1 MGLNV
6 IFLAYLCILHT
17 YMCTNQ
23 KSLKIENTKNM
34 RKAFVHFLWGTL
46 VLAFVVSGLAFT
58 AIWNGW
64 IGYMP
69 PIEDLQNPINRFAT
83 QIYSADGKVIG
94 TWNFNRENRVC
105 IPYSNLSP
113 HLVDALVATEDAR
126 FYDHSGVDF
135 IALGRAIVKRGLL
148 GQTSAGGG
156 STITQQLAKQ
166 LYSETAKSTLQ
177 RVLQKPIEWVI
188 AVKLERNYT
197 KEEIIALY
205 LNYFDFLHN
214 AVGIKTASNTYFNK
228 EPKDLTVEEAATL
241 IGLCKNPS
249 LFNPVRYPER
259 CRERRNVVLDQMR
272 KAGYLTDSQYDEYA
286 AKDLTLDFHRTDH
299 KDGTAPYLREFLRIY
314 MTAERPDI
322 SKYPSWNKRQYVL
335 DSIAWVT
342 DPLYGWCNKNF
353 KKDGTPYNLNADGLK
368 VYTTIDSRMQRYAE
382 EAVYGHV
389 ARFLQPEFT
398 KENRR
403 KSNAPFTSQLTKKQ
417 VNQIMERAV
426 LQSERYRVM
435 KANGASDEEIHRA
448 FHTPTDMSVFTYH
461 GDLDTT
467 MTPLDSI
474 RYVKSFLRAGF
485 MSMDPK
491 TGAVKAYVGGLDYRH
506 FMYDMVTGGRRQVGS
521 TIKPFLYSLAM
532 ENGFSPCD
540 LAPNVQRT
548 YMVAGQP
555 WTPRNASHKRA
566 GEMVTLKW
574 GLAQSSNW
582 VSAYLMSKLSPQ
594 QFVQLLHDYGIN
606 NPDIHP
612 SMSLCLGPCEV
623 SVAEMVSAYTTF
635 ANGGIRVAPLFVSRI
650 EDNDGNVVATFQ
662 PRMNEVISAESA
674 NKMLVELMGVVEGG
688 TAGRLRY
695 KYNFTGDIG
704 GKTGT
709 TNRNSDAWFMGFTPE
724 LVSGCWVG
732 GEDRDIHFDSMR
744 MGQGAT
750 MALPIWAYF
759 MKKVYR
765 DSSLPYDPNS
775 KFNLP
780 EGFDPCAKDADDME
794 YGIDE
799 VYE

>member
-1 MGLNV
+1 M
-6 IFLAYLCILHT
+6 
-17 YMCTNQ
+17 
-23 KSLKIENTKNM
+23 
-34 RKAFVHFLWGTL
+34 
-46 VLAFVVSGLAFT
+46 
-58 AIWNGW
+58 
-64 IGYMP
+64 
-69 PIEDLQNPINRFAT
+69 
-83 QIYSADGKVIG
+83 
-94 TWNFNRENRVC
+94 
-105 IPYSNLSP
+105 PYSNLSP
-113 HLVDALVATEDAR
+113 YLVQALVATEDVR
-126 FYDHSGVDF
+126 FYDHSGIDF
-135 IALGRAIVKRGLL
+135 IALSRAIVKRGLL

-166 LYSETAKSTLQ
+166 LYSDAAGSTLE
-177 RVLQKPIEWVI
+177 RLLQKPIEWVI

-214 AVGIKTASNTYFNK
+214 AVGIKTAATTYFYK
-228 EPKDLTVEEAATL
+228 DPKDLTLEEAATL

-259 CRERRNVVLDQMR
+259 CRDRRNVVLDQMR
-272 KAGYLTDSQYDEYA
+272 KAGYITDEQYHKSCELP
-286 AKDLTLDFHRTDH
+286 LTLNFHRNDH
-299 KDGTAPYLREFLRIY
+299 KDGTAPYLREFLRVY
-314 MTAERPDI
+314 MSAERPDR

-335 DSIAWVT
+335 DSIAWDT

-389 ARFLQPEFT
+389 ARYLQPEFF
-398 KENRR
+398 KENRG
-403 KSNAPFTSQLTKKQ
+403 KPNAPFTSQLTKKQ

-426 LQSERYRVM
+426 LQSERYRIL
-435 KANGASDEEIHRA
+435 KSNGASDEEIHKS
-448 FHTPTDMSVFTYH
+448 FHTPTDMSIFTYH
-461 GDLDTT
+461 GDVDTT
-467 MTPLDSI
+467 MTPIDSI

-485 MSMDPK
+485 MSMDPT
-491 TGAVKAYVGGLDYRH
+491 TGAVKAYVGGLDYTH

-548 YMVAGQP
+548 YMVAGMP

-582 VSAYLMSKLSPQ
+582 ISAYLMSKLSPQ

-612 SMSLCLGPCEV
+612 SMSLCLGPCEMT
-623 SVAEMVSAYTTF
+623 VAEMVSAYTTF
-635 ANGGIRVAPLFVSRI
+635 ANRGIRTAPMFVSRI
-650 EDNDGNVVATFQ
+650 EDNEGNVITSFQ
-662 PRMNEVISAESA
+662 PRMNEVISEESA
-674 NKMLVELMGVVEGG
+674 NKMLVLLKGVVDGG

-695 KYNFTGDIG
+695 KYNFTGEIG

-709 TNRNSDAWFMGFTPE
+709 TNRNSDAWFMGFTPQ

-732 GEDRDIHFDSMR
+732 GDDRDIHFDSMR

-765 DSSLPYDPNS
+765 DKTLPYDPNA
-775 KFNLP
+775 KFDLP
-780 EGFDPCAKDADDME
+780 EGFDGCSHNAEDDME

>member
-1 MGLNV
+1 
-6 IFLAYLCILHT
+6 
-17 YMCTNQ
+17 
-23 KSLKIENTKNM
+23 M

-46 VLAFVVSGLAFT
+46 VLAFIVSVLAFT

-286 AKDLTLDFHRTDH
+286 AKDLKLDFHRTDH

-467 MTPLDSI
+467 MTPIDSI

-674 NKMLVELMGVVEGG
+674 NKMLVELMGVVDGG

-732 GEDRDIHFDSMR
+732 GEDRNIHFDSMR

>member
-1 MGLNV
+1 
-6 IFLAYLCILHT
+6 
-17 YMCTNQ
+17 
-23 KSLKIENTKNM
+23 M
-34 RKAFVHFLWGTL
+34 RKVFIHFLWWLLGLTFL
-46 VLAFVVSGLAFT
+46 GSSLAFV

-69 PIEDLQNPINRFAT
+69 PVEDLQNPISRFAT
-83 QIYSADGKVIG
+83 QIYSSDGKVIG
-94 TWNFNRENRVC
+94 TWNFNRENRICV
-105 IPYSNLSP
+105 PYSDLSP
-113 HLVDALVATEDAR
+113 YLVKALVATEDVR
-126 FYDHSGVDF
+126 FYDHSGIDF
-135 IALGRAIVKRGLL
+135 IALSRAIVKRGLL

-166 LYSETAKSTLQ
+166 LYSDAAGSTLE
-177 RVLQKPIEWVI
+177 RLLQKPIEWVI

-214 AVGIKTASNTYFNK
+214 AVGIKTASTTYFYK
-228 EPKDLTVEEAATL
+228 DPKNLTLEEAATL

-272 KAGYLTDSQYDEYA
+272 KAGYITDEQYEKSCA
-286 AKDLTLDFHRTDH
+286 MPITLNFHRNDH
-299 KDGTAPYLREFLRIY
+299 KDGTAPYLREFLRVY
-314 MTAERPDI
+314 MSAERPDR

-335 DSIAWVT
+335 DSIAWDT

-389 ARFLQPEFT
+389 ARYLQPEFF
-398 KENRR
+398 KEN
-403 KSNAPFTSQLTKKQ
+403 KGKPNAPFTSQLTKKQ

-426 LQSERYRVM
+426 LQSERYRIL
-435 KANGASDEEIHRA
+435 KANGASDEEIHKS
-448 FHTPTDMSVFTYH
+448 FHTPTDMSIFTYH
-461 GDLDTT
+461 GDVDTT
-467 MTPLDSI
+467 MTPIDSI
-474 RYVKSFLRAGF
+474 RYVKLFLRAGF
-485 MSMDPK
+485 MSMDPV
-491 TGAVKAYVGGLDYRH
+491 TGAVKAYVGGLDYTH

-540 LAPNVQRT
+540 LAPNVQHT
-548 YMVAGQP
+548 YMVAGKP

-582 VSAYLMSKLSPQ
+582 ISAYLMSKLSPQ

-612 SMSLCLGPCEV
+612 SMSLCLGPCEMT
-623 SVAEMVSAYTTF
+623 VAEMVSAYTTF
-635 ANGGIRVAPLFVSRI
+635 ANHGIRTAPMFVSRI
-650 EDNDGNVVATFQ
+650 EDNEGNVITNFQ
-662 PRMNEVISAESA
+662 PRMNEVISEESA
-674 NKMLVELMGVVEGG
+674 NKMLVLLKGVVDGG

-695 KYNFTGDIG
+695 KYNFTGEIG

-709 TNRNSDAWFMGFTPE
+709 TNRNSDAWFMGFTPQ

-732 GEDRDIHFDSMR
+732 GDDRDIHFDSMR

-765 DSSLPYDPNS
+765 DKTLPYDPNA
-775 KFNLP
+775 KFDLP
-780 EGFDPCAKDADDME
+780 EGFDGCSHNAEDDME
-794 YGIDE
+794 YGIEE